1 MTTGFLTGFTAC
13 LTAGLEA
20 GFGVVA
26 VVCVVV
32 RVFTVGATAG
42 FGVVVTRAVVVFVV
56 VVVLVDTGAG
66 SGAGVGEAAS
76 AVPALHTTDALATS
90 TATIPTTR
98 GRGGSLTLPSSP
110 MLTPIRLATHPP
122 DLSSYFAY
130 TIRPEAGKLAAGFPS
145 RPGGRT

>member
-1 MTTGFLTGFTAC
+1 MTTGFFTGFE
-13 LTAGLEA
+13 AGFETVAVA
-20 GFGVVA
+20 GFGVVE

-32 RVFTVGATAG
+32 WVLTGGATAG
-42 FGVVVTRAVVVFVV
+42 FGVVVTRVVVVFAGVV
-56 VVVLVDTGAG
+56 VVVVDTGAG

-76 AVPALHTTDALATS
+76 AVPALHTTDVLATS

-98 GRGGSLTLPSSP
+98 GRSGSLTLPSSP

-130 TIRPEAGKLAAGFPS
+130 TIRL
-145 RPGGRT
+145 